1 MANVEGGGMMQE
13 PAHAALAVQ
22 LFKSGGL
29 TAARAAKLAGMS
41 LRQFLS
47 LVSDQGIPVV
57 DYMPSELEAEL
68 AVFNE
73 QEKLG
78 AASKAED
85 IAAVKLN
92 SQNASNA

>member
-1 MANVEGGGMMQE
+1 
-13 PAHAALAVQ
+13 
-22 LFKSGGL
+22 
-29 TAARAAKLAGMS
+29 MS